1 MNQRNPRNL
10 DLFWGILLVLSI
22 NIVVMILLWPPVLSR
37 KHHLSIDTLASY
49 FNLAVKIDFGQLLY
63 LLPLIIW
70 LTYLQKREFMKG
82 VIIGAVITV
91 LINFGGCYLALTTR

>member
-1 MNQRNPRNL
+1 MSSRNPRNL
-10 DLFWGILLVLSI
+10 DLFWGIFIVLSI
-22 NIVVMILLWPPVLSR
+22 NIVVMFLLCPPVLSR

-49 FNLAVKIDFGQLLY
+49 FNLAVKIDLGQLIY
-63 LLPLIIW
+63 ILPLIIW

-91 LINFGGCYLALTTR
+91 LINFGGCYLFLTMR